1 MARHF
6 TLLVAGSTLISA
18 GLAREI
24 QSICGSNPQLRKQ
37 ELFLH
42 RQLARTGRRAMQFAA
57 ARDTASAAALAP
69 SQDIGDIAILPDD
82 GGVVARRNAFD
93 LDQQTLTF
101 LPAPPLTRAYQFQ
114 VSGASYDAAAAGAG
128 TLMQL
133 ADDDT
138 RMVPLAF
145 PFPFF
150 GNTFQSVFVNSDGNL
165 TFSEGDNSGT
175 ERTLGRL
182 AGGAPRIAALF

>member
-1 MARHF
+1 MPRRFA
-6 TLLVAGSTLISA
+6 LLLAGSTLISA

-42 RQLARTGRRAMQFAA
+42 RQVSRTGRRALQFAA
-57 ARDTASAAALAP
+57 RDSASAAALAP

-101 LPAPPLTRAYQFQ
+101 
-114 VSGASYDAAAAGAG
+114 
-128 TLMQL
+128 
-133 ADDDT
+133 
-138 RMVPLAF
+138 
-145 PFPFF
+145 
-150 GNTFQSVFVNSDGNL
+150 
-165 TFSEGDNSGT
+165 
-175 ERTLGRL
+175 
-182 AGGAPRIAALF
+182 